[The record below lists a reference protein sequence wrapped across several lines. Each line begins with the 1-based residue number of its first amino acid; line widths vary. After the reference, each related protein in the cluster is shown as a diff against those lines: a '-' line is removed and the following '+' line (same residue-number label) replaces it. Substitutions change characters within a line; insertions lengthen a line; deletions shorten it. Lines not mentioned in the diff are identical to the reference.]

1 MRIADIL
8 AGLSALLQVGL
19 IASIVLAAVQSA
31 RGQKMKNGR
40 TIILSVLV
48 AALVVTTVSAGLV
61 FIEPQERGVVIS
73 ALSPGGYREKAL
85 EPGLQWVVPFLERV
99 ERYPISRQTYTMS
112 KAATEGQIQSDDSI
126 TARTSDG

>member
-1 MRIADIL
+1 M
-8 AGLSALLQVGL
+8 
-19 IASIVLAAVQSA
+19 QSA

-40 TIILSVLV
+40 TIILSALV
-48 AALVVTTVSAGLV
+48 AALVITTVSAGLV